1 MPDSQHLFFGIPFAA
16 PTLPLVYPCA
26 QQYIP
31 SSLLR
36 VILKE
41 SVRIEELP
49 VSKRPVVL
57 TILDGWGYRP
67 ETANNAIALAKKPT
81 YDLLMREY
89 PNTLIQASE
98 KFVGLPSGQMGN
110 SEVGHLNI
118 GAGRVVQMD
127 ITRIDVMVAED
138 SLKDNPE
145 INASFQHASQNNRAL
160 HLLGLVSDGGVHSH
174 EEHLYALLRAAR
186 AFGLTRVFIHVYLDG
201 RDTPPSSGAD
211 YVAKLEQKIREYG
224 VGKIA
229 TVSGR
234 YYAMD
239 RDKRWE
245 RQHKAFNAMVIGK
258 AEGGTA
264 TDPVA
269 AIRASYNQGVN
280 DEFVLPTVIVDV
292 KGSPVGLIRDE
303 DAVLNFNYRADRARQ
318 VTRVLC
324 RESNLNAAA
333 GRDLDGWE
341 ALDAEIPRADLPV
354 NLHYTCMTQYD
365 EKFELP
371 IVSPPQPMEHL
382 LGNQLADANLR
393 NLRTAETEKFAHVT
407 FFFNGGREKP
417 FAGEER
423 ILTPSPK
430 VATYDLAPEMSSV
443 KVGDSIE
450 KAILDTAFDV
460 VISNFANPDMV
471 GHTGILSAAIQAV
484 EAVDRQLARI
494 YEAVKQRNA
503 IWLVTAD
510 HGNCETMV
518 DPITGEPHTAHTT
531 NPVPFIYVAEEAKNF
546 RLRVDGSLRDI
557 APTILANLNMGLP
570 NDMTGRDMR
579 ILLK

>member
-1 MPDSQHLFFGIPFAA
+1 
-16 PTLPLVYPCA
+16 
-26 QQYIP
+26 
-31 SSLLR
+31 
-36 VILKE
+36 
-41 SVRIEELP
+41 
-49 VSKRPVVL
+49 
-57 TILDGWGYRP
+57 
-67 ETANNAIALAKKPT
+67 
-81 YDLLMREY
+81 
-89 PNTLIQASE
+89 
-98 KFVGLPSGQMGN
+98 
-110 SEVGHLNI
+110 
-118 GAGRVVQMD
+118 
-127 ITRIDVMVAED
+127 
-138 SLKDNPE
+138 
-145 INASFQHASQNNRAL
+145 
-160 HLLGLVSDGGVHSH
+160 
-174 EEHLYALLRAAR
+174 
-186 AFGLTRVFIHVYLDG
+186 
-201 RDTPPSSGAD
+201 
-211 YVAKLEQKIREYG
+211 
-224 VGKIA
+224 
-229 TVSGR
+229 
-234 YYAMD
+234 
-239 RDKRWE
+239 
-245 RQHKAFNAMVIGK
+245 
-258 AEGGTA
+258 
-264 TDPVA
+264 
-269 AIRASYNQGVN
+269 
-280 DEFVLPTVIVDV
+280 
-292 KGSPVGLIRDE
+292 
-303 DAVLNFNYRADRARQ
+303 
-318 VTRVLC
+318 
-324 RESNLNAAA
+324 
-333 GRDLDGWE
+333 
-341 ALDAEIPRADLPV
+341 
-354 NLHYTCMTQYD
+354 
-365 EKFELP
+365 
-371 IVSPPQPMEHL
+371 MEHL